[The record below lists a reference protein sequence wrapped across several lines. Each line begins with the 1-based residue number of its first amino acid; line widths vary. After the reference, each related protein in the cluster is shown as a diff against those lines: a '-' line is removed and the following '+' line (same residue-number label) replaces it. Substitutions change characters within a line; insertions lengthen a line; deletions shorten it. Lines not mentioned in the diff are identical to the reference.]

1 MVTREDIRKAAEA
14 LGIKKGDTVLIH
26 SSFKSFGGV
35 EGGAESVVGGFEDAV
50 GEEGTLVFPTL
61 CQEDWEHVYET
72 WYMDKP
78 SDVGYLTNYFRKL
91 PGAKRSN
98 QATHSVAARG
108 KDADYITATHGNSGL
123 RHGIFGDTPFA
134 SDSPWE
140 KLYERNAKTVF
151 IGCLMHKCTFRHLIE
166 YKFVEK
172 LLERIEGTDFYE
184 VAKRKLWCYERWSER
199 GAWPLTH
206 GEFIRSLLNKEGKVT
221 YTKCGDAHIMCTC
234 AKDYV
239 DKGIECLEKDN
250 FAALADTLPLYR
262 EWKAEYNEYV
272 RIHNL

>member
-35 EGGAESVVGGFEDAV
+35 DGGAESVVGGFMDAV

-72 WYMDKP
+72 WHMDKP

-98 QATHSVAARG
+98 QASHSVAAMG
-108 KDADYITATHGNSGL
+108 KYADYITETHGNSGL
-123 RHGIFGDTPFA
+123 RYGIFGDTPFA
-134 SDSPWE
+134 ADSPWE
-140 KLYERNAKTVF
+140 KLYELNAKTVF

-166 YKFVEK
+166 YKFVED
-172 LLERIEGTDFYE
+172 LLDRIKDTPFHDE
-184 VAKRKLWCYERWSER
+184 AKSKIWCYERWAER

-206 GEFIRSLLNKEGKVT
+206 GEYIRECLNRENKVS
-221 YTKCGDAHIMCTC
+221 YTKCGDANIMCVC
-234 AKDYV
+234 ARDYV
-239 DKGIECLEKDN
+239 DCGYENLEKDN
-250 FAALADTLPLYR
+250 YKALADTLPLYR
-262 EWKAEYNEYV
+262 AWKAEYNAYV
-272 RIHNL
+272 EEHNL